1 MTRVTTREELNE
13 LRQQGVAQIYP
24 DKTRIAVGMATCGV
38 SSGAVKVYE
47 AIAGE
52 MRERGLDAVLTRT
65 GCIGFCAREPLVD
78 VAVAG
83 GPRVLYERVTPERAQ
98 EIVKSLAS
106 GKVPAEGALCR
117 IRTDPSLISEHV
129 QEYGDGGKELARVPW
144 MDEVPFFGK
153 QVRVSLRNSGYI
165 DPDSILEYMGRGGFA
180 ALVKVMGA
188 LSPEQVIEEV
198 KESGL
203 RGRGG
208 AGFPTGMKWQLCRN
222 AAGEQKYVICNA
234 DEGDPGAFMDRNILE
249 GDPFSVI
256 EGMTIGAYAMGAT
269 KGFIYCRAE
278 YPLALKRLRAAI
290 EQAYAH
296 GLLGQGILGQDFGF
310 DLSVRAGAGAFV
322 CGEETS
328 LMASI
333 EGTVG
338 EPRTRPPYPAESG
351 LWGNPTNIN
360 NVKTWSHIAPII
372 ARGAPWYAAMGTE
385 KSRGTTVFSLV
396 GKVQNT
402 GLVEI
407 PLGMSLREMIF
418 DIGGGVPNRGR
429 FKAVQTGGPSGGCIP
444 ERFLDTPITYETLGE
459 LGSILG
465 SGGMI
470 VMDETTCMVDLA
482 RYFIAFTQD
491 ESCGKCTPC
500 REGTRRMSQIL
511 DAICAG
517 EGRPED
523 IDTLAELAEYVKE
536 TSLCGLGGTAP
547 NPVLTT
553 LKYFRDEYD
562 AHVVHHQC
570 PSLACPRLTPAPCQ
584 RTCPAGIDVP
594 SYVALI
600 AGGKYQQALDLI
612 RKDNPLPAICGY
624 VCTHPCESACE
635 RADVDRAV
643 AIKDLKRFVADWEM
657 KHSPSP
663 LPPKAAGSLGKVA
676 VVGSGP
682 AGLTAAYFAA
692 LEGCAVTVYEAMDVP
707 GGMLVAGIPEFRLPR
722 DVIGHEI
729 ERIQKLGVEIKTGVR
744 VGRDITLEQLKS
756 EGYQAVYVALGAYEE
771 MKLGL
776 PGEDGMEGVVGS
788 LAFLERLGGEQKPA
802 LEGKVVV
809 IGGGNAAV
817 DCARTALR
825 LGPDEVTI
833 VYRRTRDEMPA
844 DAHEIEQALAE
855 GVKLEILA
863 SPVKLVDRGGK
874 LTGLQCIHNEL
885 GEPDD
890 SGRRRPVPV
899 AGSEFMVEAQTVIT
913 AIGQYPR
920 LDALAGA
927 EEQVKH
933 DRRSRVEIDPV
944 TQRTSLD
951 WVFAGGDV
959 VTGPATVIEAVAAGK
974 KAARAM
980 VRMLR
985 GEDLRDPAPI
995 PVPRLQVEE
1004 AKDMDEEQVAALVR
1018 PQMPALNPAERRSC
1032 FELVELG
1039 LDEET
1044 AKKEAHRCLRCDVNR

>member
-1 MTRVTTREELNE
+1 MPRVTTREELNE
-13 LRQQGVAQIYP
+13 LRRQGLAQIYP
-24 DKTRIAVGMATCGV
+24 GKTRVAVGMATCGV
-38 SSGAVKVYE
+38 SSGAMKVFE
-47 AIAGE
+47 AVGGA
-52 MRERGLDAVLTRT
+52 MKAAKLDAILTRT
-65 GCIGFCAREPLVD
+65 GCIGLCAREPLLD
-78 VAVAG
+78 AALPG
-83 GPRVLYERVTPERAQ
+83 GPRVIYERVTPERA
-98 EIVKSLAS
+98 EAVVRGLSAGEL
-106 GKVPAEGALCR
+106 PAEGALCR
-117 IRTDPSLISEHV
+117 VRADQALISEHV
-129 QEYGDGGKELARVPW
+129 QQYADGGEALAKVPY
-144 MDEVPFFGK
+144 MDEVPFFAR
-153 QVRVSLRNSGYI
+153 QVRVSLRNSGFI
-165 DPDSILEYMGRGGFA
+165 DPDSILEYIGRGGFA
-180 ALVKVMGA
+180 ALLKVMGEMP
-188 LSPEQVIEEV
+188 PEAVIEAV
-198 KESGL
+198 KGSGL

-208 AGFPTGMKWQLCRN
+208 AGFPTGRKWELCRG
-222 AAGEQKYVICNA
+222 AGGEQKYVVCNA

-249 GDPFSVI
+249 GDPYSVI
-256 EGMTIGAYAMGAT
+256 EGMIIGAYAMGAS
-269 KGFIYCRAE
+269 KGYIYCRAE
-278 YPLALKRLRAAI
+278 YPLALRRLRAAI

-296 GLLGQGILGQDFGF
+296 GFLGQGILGGDFDF
-310 DLSVRAGAGAFV
+310 DLAVRAGAGAFV

-372 ARGAPWYAAMGTE
+372 ARGAPWYASMGTE

-396 GKVQNT
+396 GKVENT

-407 PLGMSLREMIF
+407 PLGLSLREMIF
-418 DIGGGVPNRGR
+418 EIGGGIPEGGR

-444 ERFLDTPITYETLGE
+444 EAHLDTPITYETLGE

-500 REGTRRMSQIL
+500 REGTRRMNQL
-511 DAICAG
+511 LETICAG
-517 EGRPED
+517 EGRAGD
-523 IDTLAELAEYVKE
+523 IDTLEELAGYIKE

-553 LKYFRDEYD
+553 LKYFRPEYE
-562 AHVVHHQC
+562 AHVEHRQC
-570 PSLACPRLTPAPCQ
+570 PSQACPRLVPAACQ
-584 RTCPAGIDVP
+584 RTCPAGVDVP

-600 AGGKYQQALDLI
+600 ADGKYQEALDLI
-612 RKDNPLPAICGY
+612 RRDNPLPAICGY

-635 RADVDRAV
+635 RGEVDRAV
-643 AIKDLKRFVADWEM
+643 AIKDLKRFIADWEM

-663 LPPKAAGSLGKVA
+663 LPPKAAGELGKVA
-676 VVGSGP
+676 IVGSGP

-692 LEGCAVTVYEAMDVP
+692 LEGCAVTVYESMDEP

-722 DVIGHEI
+722 DVIRHEI

-744 VGRDITLEQLKS
+744 VGRDVTLEQLRS
-756 EGYQAVYVALGAYEE
+756 EGVRAVYVAVGAYEE
-771 MKLGL
+771 MRLGL
-776 PGEDGMEGVVGS
+776 PDEEAADGVVGS
-788 LAFLERLGGEQKPA
+788 LDFLARVDPA
-802 LEGKVVV
+802 KKLPGRVVV
-809 IGGGNAAV
+809 IGGGNAAI

-825 LGPDEVTI
+825 LGPDQVTI

-844 DAHEIEQALAE
+844 GEEEIEQALAE

-863 SPVKLVDRGGK
+863 SPVELVTRDGK
-874 LTGLQCIHNEL
+874 LAGLRCIRNEL
-885 GEPDD
+885 GAPDE

-899 AGSEFMVEAQTVIT
+899 KGSEFTVEAETLIT
-913 AIGQYPR
+913 AIGQYPQ
-920 LDALAGA
+920 LDAVEGAGV
-927 EEQVKH
+927 EH
-933 DRRSRVEIDPV
+933 DRRNRLQIDPG
-944 TQRTSLD
+944 TQRTGVE
-951 WVFAGGDV
+951 WIFAGGDA

-985 GEDLRDPAPI
+985 GEALGEPAPI
-995 PVPRLQVEE
+995 PIPRLKVEE
-1004 AKDMDEEQVAALVR
+1004 ATDLSEDEAAALQR
-1018 PQMPALNPAERRSC
+1018 PAMPALDPAERRSS